1 MTRSGGFDMYRE
13 TDLIELK
20 QLLTDEVKNEINA
33 FLNTKGG
40 MIFVGVAD
48 DGTVIPF
55 TDEKAKDEADLKIG
69 SWIRDAFF
77 PMPIDLIKHYFN
89 EDNVLVIEVKEGT
102 DKPYYLRE
110 KGPKPSG
117 IYKRVGRSKR
127 KATEEEILSMIMES
141 KNYSYERDISEEQ
154 ELTFKYFFSVCDEN
168 SIAHDKRHLKSLDLI
183 SKDGYYT
190 NLALLLSD
198 QSPIVVKFAKYDK
211 NLNFIVKS
219 EHKGSL
225 LKVLNDVLEHAGNY
239 NEISA
244 VIDGSSFKRIEKV
257 SYPGAS
263 LREAILNAFAHAD
276 YFIRSNIKVE
286 FYEDKVKITNPGGI
300 YRATL
305 EEIMDGIQTYRNPGL
320 VRILSKLKYV
330 ENFGTGIPRILNS
343 YEKEEKK
350 PVFDPTENFF
360 RLTLPNLT
368 FNFDPLIDPIDD
380 PILDPLN
387 DFELSLLKIIK
398 EVPGLNAPKL
408 LDRVLTQYPDAT
420 IDKVKNALKR
430 HLAKY
435 CEFLGSRNKGGYYLN
450 KK

>member
-1 MTRSGGFDMYRE
+1 MYE
-13 TDLIELK
+13 ENDLTELK
-20 QLLTDEVKNEINA
+20 QQLTDEVKNEINA

-40 MIFVGVAD
+40 MIFIGVAD
-48 DGTVIPF
+48 DGTLMPF
-55 TDEKAKDEADLKIG
+55 ANQKERDEADLKIG
-69 SWIRDAFF
+69 SWIREAFF
-77 PMPIDLIKHYFN
+77 PMPVDLIRHYFN
-89 EDNVLVIEVKEGT
+89 KDNVLVIEVKEGT

-117 IYKRVGRSKR
+117 IYKRIGRSKR

-154 ELTFKYFFSVCDEN
+154 ELSFKYFFSVCEEN
-168 SIAHDKRHLKSLDLI
+168 GIAHDKRHLKSLDLI
-183 SKDGYYT
+183 SKDGRYT
-190 NLALLLSD
+190 NLALLMSD
-198 QSPIVVKFAKYDK
+198 QSPIIVKFAKYDK
-211 NLNFIVKS
+211 NMNFLVKS

-239 NEISA
+239 NETSA
-244 VIDGSSFKRIEKV
+244 VIDGSSFKRIEKKA
-257 SYPGAS
+257 YPGAS

-320 VRILSKLKYV
+320 VRILSKLNYV
-330 ENFGTGIPRILNS
+330 ENFGTGIPRILNA
-343 YEKEEKK
+343 YEKDEKQ
-350 PVFDPTENFF
+350 PIFDPTENFF
-360 RLTLPNLT
+360 KLTLPNLI
-368 FNFDPLIDPIDD
+368 FNADPILDPIDD
-380 PILDPLN
+380 PILDPLT
-387 DFELSLLKIIK
+387 DFELALLKIIK
-398 EVPGLNAPKL
+398 ETSGLNAPKL
-408 LDRVLTQYPDAT
+408 LEKIRTQYSGAT

-435 CEFLGSRNKGGYYLN
+435 CEFLGPRSNGGYYL
-450 KK
+450 KKKD